1 MLTPATVLWRSM
13 LKASRIAFMSRETM
27 TGPRRQQKQR
37 LSASAAV
44 AALAVWAGAGR
55 LAAVMA
61 VTAAVV
67 LGIGIM
73 APQWARATP
82 EDRLVVN
89 ADTGLAISGFDPV
102 AYFTRKQPVLGK
114 PALELTQ
121 NGAVWRF
128 YNEGNRAAFA
138 EHPEVYTPRFGGYD
152 PVAIDRGVSVAG
164 HPQIWV
170 IEGERL
176 YLFYDA
182 KARTEFL
189 ANPGRI
195 IESAVRKWPEVART
209 IAR

>member
-1 MLTPATVLWRSM
+1 MLTPATVMWRPM
-13 LKASRIAFMSRETM
+13 LKAPRIAFMSRGTM
-27 TGPRRQQKQR
+27 TGPRQQLKQR
-37 LSASAAV
+37 LSA
-44 AALAVWAGAGR
+44 AALWAVPGGLTAL
-55 LAAVMA
+55 LAVL
-61 VTAAVV
+61 TAFA
-67 LGIGIM
+67 LFFGTL
-73 APQWARATP
+73 APAQATP

-102 AYFTRKQPVLGK
+102 AYFSRKQAVLGK